1 MAKKKI
7 PSIVREIQKNK
18 PEPVNFAYEK
28 NISYSQLSMYDQ
40 CPKKWALQ
48 YRDGHK
54 VSEQSIH
61 MTFGTALHETLQMYL
76 DVMYN
81 KSGAEADRIDLE
93 TDFETRLKN
102 EYKAAYKKNN
112 NTHFA
117 DAQVLQEFY
126 SDGIE
131 IINYIRKNRGKYFS
145 KRGWHLVGCEVP
157 IVLAPNPRLPR
168 VKYMGFLDVVLYHE
182 GTNKFIIIDIKTST
196 KGWGPKERKDKT
208 KQFQLVLYKKFFSK
222 QYNVPVE
229 DIDIEFFIVRRKLWE
244 SDDYVIKRVQQF
256 RPPSGK
262 TTVNRA
268 TKMLEEFL
276 DNCFKDNDFNY
287 QEMPETPNNNCK
299 WCPYFKTHLCKSTFE
314 DKSSNLLK
322 P

>member
-1 MAKKKI
+1 MAKKKA
-7 PSIVREIQKNK
+7 PKVVREIQNNK
-18 PEPVNFAYEK
+18 PQEVNFAYEK
-28 NISYSQLSMYDQ
+28 NISYSQLSMYSQ

-61 MTFGTALHETLQMYL
+61 MVFGTALHETLQWYL
-76 DVMYN
+76 DVIYN
-81 KSGAEADRIDLE
+81 TSGAAADKLDLE
-93 TDFETRLKN
+93 TDFENRLKD
-102 EYKAAYKKNN
+102 EYKKAYKKNN
-112 NTHFA
+112 STHFA
-117 DAQVLQEFY
+117 DANGLQEFY
-126 SDGIE
+126 SDGLE
-131 IINYIRKNRGKYFS
+131 IINYVRKNRGKYFS
-145 KRGWHLVGCEVP
+145 KRGWWLVGCEVP
-157 IVLAPNPRLPR
+157 IVLAPNPRLSR
-168 VKYMGFLDVVLYHE
+168 VKYMGFLDVVLYNE
-182 GTNKFIIIDIKTST
+182 NTNKFIIIDIKTST

-208 KQFQLVLYKKFFSK
+208 KQYQLVLYKKFFAE
-222 QYNVPVE
+222 QYNIPID

-244 SDDYVIKRVQQF
+244 SEDFVIKRVQQF

-299 WCPYFKTHLCKSTFE
+299 WCPYFKTHLCESTFT
-314 DKSSNLLK
+314 DKSVNLLK
-322 P
+322 

>member
-1 MAKKKI
+1 MAKKKA
-7 PSIVREIQKNK
+7 PKVVREIQNNK
-18 PEPVNFAYEK
+18 PQEVNFAYEK
-28 NISYSQLSMYDQ
+28 NISYSQLSMYSQ

-61 MTFGTALHETLQMYL
+61 MVFGTALHETLQWYL
-76 DVMYN
+76 DVIYN
-81 KSGAEADRIDLE
+81 TSGAAADKLDLE
-93 TDFETRLKN
+93 TDFENRLKD
-102 EYKAAYKKNN
+102 EYKKAYKKNN
-112 NTHFA
+112 STHFA
-117 DAQVLQEFY
+117 DANGLQEFY
-126 SDGIE
+126 SDGLE
-131 IINYIRKNRGKYFS
+131 IINYVRKNRGKYFS
-145 KRGWHLVGCEVP
+145 KRGWWLVGCEVP
-157 IVLAPNPRLPR
+157 IVLAPNPRLSR
-168 VKYMGFLDVVLYHE
+168 VKYMGFLDVVLYNE
-182 GTNKFIIIDIKTST
+182 NTNKFIIIDIKTST

-208 KQFQLVLYKKFFSK
+208 KQYQLVLYKKFFAE
-222 QYNVPVE
+222 QYNIPID

-244 SDDYVIKRVQQF
+244 SEDFVIKRVQQF

-299 WCPYFKTHLCKSTFE
+299 WCPYFKTHLCESTFI
-314 DKSSNLLK
+314 DKSVNLLK
-322 P
+322 Q